1 MSAGRLVVS
10 RKNCSCLWVA
20 VAVCAVFA
28 QSQTW
33 GQAVRE
39 VTELTA
45 GELDL
50 ANGLCREAMKRELG
64 KAIIAWYNTT
74 YYRLP
79 TSDESLLPDPSTMRQ
94 LARPVSVSSA
104 TGIGWS
110 YRFEELRTALKKAV
124 DKLEASDGSR
134 KCRVSKALVLL
145 EPGGG
150 GGSLGM
156 QYDKITIIPYQVV
169 IY

>member
-1 MSAGRLVVS
+1 MTQR
-10 RKNCSCLWVA
+10 NCSCFCVA
-20 VAVCAVFA
+20 VAVLAVFA
-28 QSQTW
+28 QLQIR
-33 GQAVRE
+33 GQNAKDI
-39 VTELTA
+39 TELTSD
-45 GELDL
+45 ELEL

-79 TSDESLLPDPSTMRQ
+79 TSDESLLPNPSTMRQ
-94 LARPVSVSSA
+94 LSRPVSVSSA

-110 YRFEELRTALKKAV
+110 YRFEEIRAALKRTVA
-124 DKLEASDGSR
+124 KLEASEGAR
-134 KCRVSKALVLL
+134 KCRVTKALVVL

-156 QYDKITIIPYQVV
+156 EYDKVTIIPYQVV